1 MKKFLGRNIINESQ
15 WEAYKKLELIPDS
28 VANPQANKFS
38 FTFGLNQAW
47 RLLLTALMDELV
59 DDLQVD
65 YLERC
70 WALNNFESDDNAG
83 LQTLQRFWT
92 LMS

>member
-1 MKKFLGRNIINESQ
+1 MNKFLGRNITNESQ

-28 VANPQANKFS
+28 VANPQANTLS

-59 DDLQVD
+59 DELQVD

-70 WALNNFESDDNAG
+70 WALNDFESDDNASF
-83 LQTLQRFWT
+83 QSLQRFWM